1 PAESP
6 ADTPPQRRPETPAG
20 PHLAESSDVT
30 GSETRPTRKV
40 ATAKRDR
47 VRDHLLQ
54 LIDTAA
60 PGTSLDSERDLAEAL
75 GVSRPTVRAALQDL
89 ARSGYLVRHQG
100 RGTFTSPRKIDQAL
114 TGDSA
119 DGGAALAAPSAEGTW
134 TSHVVTF
141 RTSPAGPSRATRFG
155 ITADALILRIVRVR
169 LVEGEP
175 IAIERLDVPAALV
188 PNLKPDDL
196 ESGNFY
202 HLLRDRHGI
211 MVSDAVQTMEPTVA
225 NPEQAELLDIEVY
238 APLLQVERTTKD
250 TTGRVVEFAH
260 SVYRGDRYRI
270 TTRLHLDATSG

>member
-1 PAESP
+1 MPPYPPPPPPA
-6 ADTPPQRRPETPAG
+6 
-20 PHLAESSDVT
+20 HLAESTDVT
-30 GSETRPTRKV
+30 GSQIRPARKV

-54 LIDTAA
+54 LIDSAA
-60 PGTSLDSERDLAEAL
+60 PGTSLDSERDLAETL

-114 TGDSA
+114 TGEGA
-119 DGGAALAAPSAEGTW
+119 DGAAALGAPSAEGTW

-155 ITADALILRIVRVR
+155 VAADAPILRIVRVR

-188 PNLKPDDL
+188 PDLGPADL

-211 MVSDAVQTMEPTVA
+211 LVCDAVQTMEPTVA